1 MVHCLLLTAALLLP
15 LQASDWVTLF
25 NGKDLSGWTPKI
37 AKYPLGENAFNTF
50 RVEDGI
56 LKCEYEEY
64 PKFDRK
70 FGHLYTHLSYSH
82 YMLRM
87 EYKFAGEMMP
97 DAPSYVNLNSGIMVH
112 SQPPQSMGLDQGF
125 PVSLEFQFLADE
137 GKRQALHRQRLH
149 PRHKSRNG
157 R

>member
-1 MVHCLLLTAALLLP
+1 MVRSLLLTAALLFP

-37 AKYPLGENAFNTF
+37 AKHPLGENAFNTF

-56 LKCEYEEY
+56 LKCEYDKY

-82 YMLRM
+82 YLLRM
-87 EYKFAGEMMP
+87 E
-97 DAPSYVNLNSGIMVH
+97 SSH
-112 SQPPQSMGLDQGF
+112 
-125 PVSLEFQFLADE
+125 
-137 GKRQALHRQRLH
+137 
-149 PRHKSRNG
+149 
-157 R
+157 

>member
-1 MVHCLLLTAALLLP
+1 MVYSLLLIAALLLP

-56 LKCEYEEY
+56 LKCEYDEY

-70 FGHLYTHLSYSH
+70 FGHLYTHLS
-82 YMLRM
+82 
-87 EYKFAGEMMP
+87 
-97 DAPSYVNLNSGIMVH
+97 
-112 SQPPQSMGLDQGF
+112 
-125 PVSLEFQFLADE
+125 
-137 GKRQALHRQRLH
+137 
-149 PRHKSRNG
+149 
-157 R
+157 